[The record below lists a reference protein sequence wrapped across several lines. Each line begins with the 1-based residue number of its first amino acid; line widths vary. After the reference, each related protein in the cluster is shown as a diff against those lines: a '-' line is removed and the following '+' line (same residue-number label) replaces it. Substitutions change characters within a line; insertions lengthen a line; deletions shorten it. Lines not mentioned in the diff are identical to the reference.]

1 MITSITIF
9 MCLLIGVCIGC
20 IIVLG
25 TEIQEL
31 KGKIKQLE
39 NNKDDKNEQRN

>member
-1 MITSITIF
+1 MNIQVTF
-9 MCLLIGVCIGC
+9 FLCLLIGVCIGC

-31 KGKIKQLE
+31 KHKIKQLE
-39 NNKDDKNEQRN
+39 NNKNEQEKRN